1 VRKWWAAAGV
11 AVVVL
16 ALVATGVVWWLGARG
31 TELEKA
37 VAMAP
42 AGSQRLSW
50 TDWAAVRERLGS
62 SPGSDPSA
70 EQLQQLMDDGYDAD
84 LTSTSAL
91 LASAET
97 LRSQLGFSPAT
108 LEWELFTQSE
118 RGAADY
124 LRFPDDA
131 DLDAL
136 GDKLEALGFTRPD
149 EEDGVW
155 RGGTDVL
162 ARVDGT
168 LTPELGFFAIDADRH
183 LVVTSDTADYLAVAM
198 DTVAGDADPVDG
210 LDDVV
215 SGSGEPLT
223 AAVYAGAY
231 ACSALAMS
239 SADQADQARAEQ
251 LVEDAGEV
259 NPVTG
264 FAMSVQPGGDVR
276 VVLGFESEDQARTN
290 ADSRSVLARGPAP
303 GQGGDFTDRFTVR
316 SVTADGDVVTLDL
329 DPLEGQYV
337 VSDLSSGPVLFAT
350 C

>member
-1 VRKWWAAAGV
+1 VRKWWAVAGA

-16 ALVATGVVWWLGARG
+16 ALVATGVVWWLGSRG

-50 TDWAAVRERLGS
+50 TDWAAVRDRLGDA
-62 SPGSDPSA
+62 PGDDASA
-70 EQLQQLMDDGYDAD
+70 AQLQRFLDDGYEAD
-84 LTSTSAL
+84 LTSSSAL

-97 LRSQLGFSPAT
+97 LRAQLGFSPAT

-118 RGAADY
+118 TGAADY

-136 GDKLEALGFTRPD
+136 GDRLEAIGFTRPD
-149 EEDGVW
+149 DEDGVW

-168 LTPELGFFAIDADRH
+168 LTPELGFFTIDADRH
-183 LVVTSDTADYLAVAM
+183 LVVTSDTADYLATAM
-198 DTVAGDADPVDG
+198 DTVRGDADPVDG

-215 SGSGEPLT
+215 AASGEPLS

-239 SADQADQARAEQ
+239 SADAGDQARAEQ
-251 LVEDAGEV
+251 LVADAGEV

-290 ADSRSVLARGPAP
+290 ADSRSALARGPAP

-316 SVTADGDVVTLDL
+316 SVTAEGDLVTLEL
-329 DPLEGQYV
+329 DPVEGQYV
-337 VSDLSSGPVLFAT
+337 LSDLSSGPVLFAT